1 MADDTLKDALTNPK
15 RIQDKREKEAMG
27 EDGKSGRDAGD
38 LPGSF
43 QMSQS
48 RFSGYKDGMK
58 KGPPAEMLKRRA
70 KD

>member
-1 MADDTLKDALTNPK
+1 MADELKDALTNPK
-15 RIQDKREKEAMG
+15 RVLQKREQAAMG
-27 EDGKSGRDAGD
+27 EDDGKSGKDAGN

-48 RFSGYKDGMK
+48 KFSGYKDGMK
-58 KGPPAEMLKRRA
+58 KGPPAEMLKRQA